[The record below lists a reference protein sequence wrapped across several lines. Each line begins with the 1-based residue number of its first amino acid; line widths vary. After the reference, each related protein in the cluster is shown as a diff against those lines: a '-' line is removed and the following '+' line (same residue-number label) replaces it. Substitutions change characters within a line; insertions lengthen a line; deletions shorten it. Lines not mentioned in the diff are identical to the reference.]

1 MWEKRYLAI
10 LSPIQRQSFKSF
22 NHRFFF
28 FYSSSWIIYTNNR
41 NGTWK
46 TMAKQT
52 NGIPFCDGERKAVGS
67 MSAGQV
73 FPTGVPPNQYVIYC
87 LHFAY
92 FRTAVVQCVS
102 LGVETGSR
110 IEFEGKIRATFPRLY
125 YSMNIHTDPRLCI
138 KKIER

>member
-1 MWEKRYLAI
+1 
-10 LSPIQRQSFKSF
+10 
-22 NHRFFF
+22 
-28 FYSSSWIIYTNNR
+28 
-41 NGTWK
+41 
-46 TMAKQT
+46 MAKQT
-52 NGIPFCDGERKAVGS
+52 SGIPFCDGERKAVGN